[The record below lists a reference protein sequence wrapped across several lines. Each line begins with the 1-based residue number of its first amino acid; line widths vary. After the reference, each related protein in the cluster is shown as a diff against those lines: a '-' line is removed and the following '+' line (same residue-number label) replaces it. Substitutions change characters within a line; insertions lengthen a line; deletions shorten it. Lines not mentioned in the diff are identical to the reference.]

1 MTSEDNVNLPSFP
14 ESVKTMFEEILKKKF
29 VNKTGADVKVNVGAK
44 DALEVVIKP
53 SRNTSLF
60 ELRKYFLENG
70 FEIKTSDEGEIE
82 IDGSGELFPSTI
94 VNMHRAVMGTP
105 PERPR

>member
-1 MTSEDNVNLPSFP
+1 MATDDLVNLPPFH
-14 ESVKTMFEEILKKKF
+14 EHVKTMFEEILKKKF
-29 VNKTGADVKVNVGAK
+29 GNKTGADVKVNVGAE

-70 FEIKTSDEGEIE
+70 FEAKLSDEGEIK

-94 VNMHRAVMGTP
+94 VNMHRAVMETP
-105 PERPR
+105 PDKSR